1 MSARS
6 KALAVPPTA
15 EAFLLIPPPHALKP
29 AEAGVF
35 APASGGPR
43 AAVEVSDIEQM
54 QALVWWFALATAAS
68 AAAPGSN
75 IASTRKTGSHVI
87 EALAGDCA
95 SWTSTWKAQIADAA
109 PILIGTSS
117 RSSSKNLPGG
127 SRH

>member
-1 MSARS
+1 MVRLGDRGLGSSTGLEYHFDTYRPGVAR
-6 KALAVPPTA
+6 
-15 EAFLLIPPPHALKP
+15 
-29 AEAGVF
+29 
-35 APASGGPR
+35 
-43 AAVEVSDIEQM
+43 VSQDREEPSPVDFP
-54 QALVWWFALATAAS
+54 QARQLGDMVLERSRQYA
-68 AAAPGSN
+68 
-75 IASTRKTGSHVI
+75 HVI